1 MYPAHYYPILRTT
14 TKPTTSSICPRS
26 ARRRL
31 LFLLPPR
38 KGLGFT
44 GGDTRSSNLRPTDI
58 PPRGRAHTSWLPVM
72 ASIATQLQAIKSAL
86 GAAPEPA
93 RRPITRPSVL
103 FDGKEAADIDLRAI
117 LPIALSGLEHLAG
130 VDERF
135 ARYSNT
141 LFSETS
147 LEVNREQL
155 TSKENDKLNKSI
167 SSYLR
172 LLAGYLQFP
181 AALKTL
187 EYLIRRY
194 LVHVYNL
201 DELLLCALPYHD
213 THAFVRIVQLINLG
227 NSKWAF
233 LNAVKSSGAPPPRS
247 VIVQQCIRDK
257 AVLETLCNYATPTKE
272 LHHLRTVVCFCT
284 AVIVECLGAIPKL
297 DTDIVQRVLGFVFDS
312 LNPATNGDRE
322 YKAGALMIVGVLAT
336 RATLAPK
343 LVQNL
348 IFFVARS
355 AQHDAL
361 DSIDLPW
368 LRVTVM
374 AIISLVQSQ
383 SVSDF
388 PKKPLI
394 ILKDIRDFSGILSVL
409 SSEFNIERFIRLYV
423 ESLVDYSSSDDSCH
437 KHLIEIVERL
447 PIEKFVERIVCKVLR
462 NCIKAPRATEN
473 LDINRTG
480 IWARETLNAIEKI
493 YPKELRDAIHKFLEN
508 SEVNTLGGDSA
519 SDMLGLVFDE
529 SKGTATEISDSN
541 IWFSLDHPK
550 ADVRQSALSKVAT
563 SNIFK
568 SHNLNPQ
575 KLINMQD
582 AILRNL
588 YDDDLSVVQAALS
601 IEGLASVANPVSLLK
616 VYGDLLNK
624 CVSIIHKGGS
634 KASKACDVAV
644 SCLEKMIT
652 ECQLHYIEHVKDIA
666 AVVFHL
672 LILNPKT
679 VRVNLKALE
688 LAKSIQ
694 WEFYTSSSLVH
705 NEFTTDKMKNI
716 SSESVASINMKN
728 IKAFAETF
736 LANPNKYVEWL
747 TDAGKRS
754 TFCRTLF
761 LLIILQA
768 LLAPAEVLDMQMT
781 LCQACLPA
789 LKNEWCHIKPKD
801 GCVGDEI
808 SIDNLEKCTAELVK
822 HVFNNDTDALN
833 ARILVCLFWGLLK
846 VQSSYIKQNSM
857 VDGGGIGNAILDD
870 LFLFFIASP
879 SKNVFQKHLQ
889 YLMINCTRAPF
900 QFISKYFMDEAFP
913 AGVQVESLLVLACI
927 CSVCALSETSSLD
940 ESFCMQLLL
949 GFPCVMLP
957 LAHENK
963 DIRSAA
969 LKCIEGL
976 SLVWQRLST
985 SLSRNGSNSKLPKC
999 MLSPTF
1005 GVFLGSLVNQKT
1017 MISSDAR
1024 FLPAYV
1030 SSMLSPSQDL
1040 MVPEDLH
1047 ERFDQPTKDDILRF
1061 ILRSGMELASYGKF
1075 MVLSVLKGV
1084 GSILLDVEDVKSLF
1098 IDLLDRRNQYQSR
1111 HDFRQKILSTHEVQ
1125 ILCLLLEVLFLAPD
1139 CGNISSETSE
1149 ALLKALRI
1157 DGSYQEDPFVVMPCV
1172 TALQA
1177 LQPVFFDVLKIHTK
1191 EKVFASLISMF
1202 RTENTEIRNAAR
1214 DALLRIN
1221 VHASTAVKF
1230 IELIVA
1236 QGDKKMD
1243 SKRIKRKGDL
1253 NRGIFHNLDD
1263 LFGAKPIASVLL
1275 SLLDILFLKKDVI
1288 QRLCL
1293 VQPLFQILLK
1303 LLSEQWIGGIFYRY
1317 SIGDDASSV
1326 TPDFT
1331 NFMKEAQQLVLL
1343 ILKDIT
1349 DTLQSGHKDVLFNC
1363 GNVNLLINCIRSAKD
1378 LGTRNHGFSLI
1389 ASLARAFPQLITE
1402 SIEDLFVAIGD
1413 TIKQD
1418 DSHSQRILEDLL
1430 SVLVPCWLA
1439 RTTSIEKL
1447 LQIFIK
1453 ALSGVAEHRRLTL
1466 MVYLLRTLGE
1476 KNSMSTVVM
1485 CLLHSLDGRISHS
1498 PIHQGSHY
1506 ALCLKAM
1513 PQEWEY
1519 ELAVN
1524 ITNQYSYK
1532 LWFHCLSKL
1541 LQEIRVLEKQNLLPM
1556 VHLAMR
1562 FILFKLQ
1569 DTEMIFDLESEAA
1582 ANSIQGSLGEL
1593 MEEVV
1598 LCTVTVRDQKT
1609 DISGDA
1615 LKELRDSANTVLKI
1629 TAGWMSASTYFN
1641 GISRLLEHSKSL
1653 VKRKAL
1659 GILCETAKGN
1669 SLFQRKQKKA
1679 RKVNHSSPTTAPQL
1693 DKSSAPCFSEL
1704 CFKILELVDREAD
1717 SDNSVKIAAISSL
1730 ETLAKEY
1737 PSDNPAYS
1745 KCLAKITNCISSSD
1759 TVTSS
1764 RLIHTAGSLINV
1776 LGSKALPQLPLIMKN
1791 MLQISHQVSFC
1802 PSGKYA
1808 HDSTKT
1814 DSKLSNQ
1821 AISLLLSVLT
1831 TVEVIVNKLGE
1842 FVNPYLEEILDLVV
1856 LHPECASRT
1865 DEKLDAKAADV
1876 RTLLT
1881 EKVPVRL
1888 ILSPLLN
1895 LYTGA
1900 AKCGEASLSLAFK
1913 MLATLVGTMDRLA
1926 VGTYHAKIYDHCLVA
1941 LDLRRQCLDSFKN
1954 IATVEQCIIHAITT
1968 LTMKLTEATFRP
1980 LFLQTLEWAESEIDQ
1995 STSKRSI
2002 DRAIVFYKLVNTL
2015 AEKHRSLFTPYFK
2028 YLLEGSVQYLS
2039 EDDGLITSKQK
2050 KRAKI
2055 GDAKMEQKDKSL
2067 GPKLW
2072 NLRALVLKSLHK
2084 CFLYDNDQKILDSS
2098 NFQVLLKPIISQFVM
2113 EPSEHLVSVPDAP
2126 SVEEVDE
2133 TLVLCL
2139 GQMAVTARSDVLWK
2153 PLNHEVLMQTRSD
2166 KVRPKMLGL
2175 KVVRYMVQHL
2185 KEEYVVLLPETIPFL
2200 AELLEDVELPVKTL
2214 AQEIVKEM
2222 EALSGESLRQYL

>member
-1 MYPAHYYPILRTT
+1 
-14 TKPTTSSICPRS
+14 
-26 ARRRL
+26 
-31 LFLLPPR
+31 
-38 KGLGFT
+38 
-44 GGDTRSSNLRPTDI
+44 
-58 PPRGRAHTSWLPVM
+58 
-72 ASIATQLQAIKSAL
+72 
-86 GAAPEPA
+86 
-93 RRPITRPSVL
+93 
-103 FDGKEAADIDLRAI
+103 
-117 LPIALSGLEHLAG
+117 
-130 VDERF
+130 
-135 ARYSNT
+135 
-141 LFSETS
+141 
-147 LEVNREQL
+147 
-155 TSKENDKLNKSI
+155 
-167 SSYLR
+167 
-172 LLAGYLQFP
+172 
-181 AALKTL
+181 
-187 EYLIRRY
+187 
-194 LVHVYNL
+194 
-201 DELLLCALPYHD
+201 
-213 THAFVRIVQLINLG
+213 
-227 NSKWAF
+227 
-233 LNAVKSSGAPPPRS
+233 
-247 VIVQQCIRDK
+247 
-257 AVLETLCNYATPTKE
+257 
-272 LHHLRTVVCFCT
+272 
-284 AVIVECLGAIPKL
+284 
-297 DTDIVQRVLGFVFDS
+297 
-312 LNPATNGDRE
+312 
-322 YKAGALMIVGVLAT
+322 
-336 RATLAPK
+336 
-343 LVQNL
+343 
-348 IFFVARS
+348 
-355 AQHDAL
+355 
-361 DSIDLPW
+361 
-368 LRVTVM
+368 
-374 AIISLVQSQ
+374 
-383 SVSDF
+383 
-388 PKKPLI
+388 
-394 ILKDIRDFSGILSVL
+394 
-409 SSEFNIERFIRLYV
+409 
-423 ESLVDYSSSDDSCH
+423 
-437 KHLIEIVERL
+437 
-447 PIEKFVERIVCKVLR
+447 
-462 NCIKAPRATEN
+462 
-473 LDINRTG
+473 
-480 IWARETLNAIEKI
+480 
-493 YPKELRDAIHKFLEN
+493 
-508 SEVNTLGGDSA
+508 
-519 SDMLGLVFDE
+519 
-529 SKGTATEISDSN
+529 
-541 IWFSLDHPK
+541 
-550 ADVRQSALSKVAT
+550 
-563 SNIFK
+563 
-568 SHNLNPQ
+568 
-575 KLINMQD
+575 
-582 AILRNL
+582 
-588 YDDDLSVVQAALS
+588 
-601 IEGLASVANPVSLLK
+601 
-616 VYGDLLNK
+616 
-624 CVSIIHKGGS
+624 
-634 KASKACDVAV
+634 
-644 SCLEKMIT
+644 
-652 ECQLHYIEHVKDIA
+652 
-666 AVVFHL
+666 
-672 LILNPKT
+672 
-679 VRVNLKALE
+679 
-688 LAKSIQ
+688 
-694 WEFYTSSSLVH
+694 
-705 NEFTTDKMKNI
+705 
-716 SSESVASINMKN
+716 
-728 IKAFAETF
+728 
-736 LANPNKYVEWL
+736 
-747 TDAGKRS
+747 
-754 TFCRTLF
+754 
-761 LLIILQA
+761 
-768 LLAPAEVLDMQMT
+768 
-781 LCQACLPA
+781 
-789 LKNEWCHIKPKD
+789 
-801 GCVGDEI
+801 
-808 SIDNLEKCTAELVK
+808 
-822 HVFNNDTDALN
+822 
-833 ARILVCLFWGLLK
+833 
-846 VQSSYIKQNSM
+846 
-857 VDGGGIGNAILDD
+857 
-870 LFLFFIASP
+870 
-879 SKNVFQKHLQ
+879 
-889 YLMINCTRAPF
+889 
-900 QFISKYFMDEAFP
+900 
-913 AGVQVESLLVLACI
+913 
-927 CSVCALSETSSLD
+927 
-940 ESFCMQLLL
+940 
-949 GFPCVMLP
+949 
-957 LAHENK
+957 
-963 DIRSAA
+963 
-969 LKCIEGL
+969 
-976 SLVWQRLST
+976 
-985 SLSRNGSNSKLPKC
+985 
-999 MLSPTF
+999 
-1005 GVFLGSLVNQKT
+1005 
-1017 MISSDAR
+1017 
-1024 FLPAYV
+1024 
-1030 SSMLSPSQDL
+1030 
-1040 MVPEDLH
+1040 
-1047 ERFDQPTKDDILRF
+1047 
-1061 ILRSGMELASYGKF
+1061 MELTSYGKF

-1125 ILCLLLEVLFLAPD
+1125 ILCLLLEVLFSVPD
-1139 CGNISSETSE
+1139 CANISSETSE

-1157 DGSYQEDPFVVMPCV
+1157 DGLYQEDPVVVMPCV

-1191 EKVFASLISMF
+1191 ENVFASLISMF

-1236 QGDKKMD
+1236 Q
-1243 SKRIKRKGDL
+1243 
-1253 NRGIFHNLDD
+1253 
-1263 LFGAKPIASVLL
+1263 
-1275 SLLDILFLKKDVI
+1275 DILFLKKDVI
-1288 QRLCL
+1288 QRQCL
-1293 VQPLFQILLK
+1293 VQPLFKILPK
-1303 LLSEQWIGGIFYRY
+1303 LLCEQWIGGIVYQY

-1326 TPDFT
+1326 TPDVT
-1331 NFMKEAQQLVLL
+1331 NFMKEAQQLVLM
-1343 ILKDIT
+1343 ILRDIT

-1485 CLLHSLDGRISHS
+1485 CLLHSLVGRISHS

-1541 LQEIRVLEKQNLLPM
+1541 LQEIRVHKNQNLLPM
-1556 VHLAMR
+1556 VHLAMQ

-1598 LCTVTVRDQKT
+1598 LCTVTVRDQRT

-1615 LKELRDSANTVLKI
+1615 LKELRDSTNTVLKI

-1669 SLFQRKQKKA
+1669 SLIERKQKKA

-1776 LGSKALPQLPLIMKN
+1776 LGSKALPQLPSIMKN

-1831 TVEVIVNKLGE
+1831 TVEVIVKKLGE

-1856 LHPECASRT
+1856 LHQECASRT

-1926 VGTYHAKIYDHCLVA
+1926 VGTYHTKIYDHCLVA
-1941 LDLRRQCLDSFKN
+1941 LDLRRQRLDSFEN

-1980 LFLQTLEWAESEIDQ
+1980 LFLRTLEWAEFEIDQ
-1995 STSKRSI
+1995 STTKRSI

-2039 EDDGLITSKQK
+2039 EDDSLITSKQK

-2055 GDAKMEQKDKSL
+2055 GDAKTEQKDRSL

-2113 EPSEHLVSVPDAP
+2113 EPSEHLVSVPDAL

-2153 PLNHEVLMQTRSD
+2153 PLNHEVLMQTRTD